1 MIRLLRVLLVAM
13 LCAGLLSAQGLS
25 AGASA
30 VSDKQEQARQR
41 FAELHRK
48 MQELQVVLST
58 TSPDEAKALKLGNRH
73 VQESRIQ
80 EDMDGISAL
89 LDSQRWDEAIERIG
103 EVRGE
108 LQDLLSLLLNKEF
121 DLKKL
126 LEEIERLE
134 AYRDQVDK
142 LIGEQALEKR
152 DAAAAEAL
160 EQHLRDLEAAKAKVA
175 DVLEQQQ
182 KLRGEAAKTGL
193 NAQPKAAGEMAEK
206 QGDLKKQAEDLAEQ
220 LEKVQKDAEKLA
232 EPKAADGKPQAGEAK
247 PGEAKPGEAKP
258 GEGKPGEAKDGEPQ
272 AGEAKPGSPGACAGS
287 CGGAAK
293 AMGQAQEKLQANK
306 PESSLENQDKAI
318 EKLEEALGDLE
329 KLSEEARRRLLQIPF
344 EQQIRAQ
351 EQTKVDTDKLAED
364 MQAGEQGEAGKPTPG
379 KKNVQ
384 QAVPKQKAAAGQLKE
399 HKAGKAKQDQQD
411 AQDELEKAKQELE
424 DALAQ
429 LRQELQDQ
437 VLRALEERLAAML
450 AKQRE
455 ISALTK
461 VTERLKAEAVAAPD
475 MVPASIQERCAVE
488 AKGEQALASE
498 SHDALKLL
506 EEDGTT
512 AVFPELFSELERD
525 LGMIGDRLAQFHTGA
540 TTQELQRQVEELM
553 SMLLDALKKQI
564 EEGPT

>member
-13 LCAGLLSAQGLS
+13 LCAGVLCAQGLS
-25 AGASA
+25 AGASG

-73 VQESRIQ
+73 VQEARIQ
-80 EDMDGISAL
+80 DDMDGISAL
-89 LDSQRWDEAIERIG
+89 LESQRWDEAIERIG

-142 LIGEQALEKR
+142 LIGEQAQEKR

-232 EPKAADGKPQAGEAK
+232 EPKAADGKPQPGESKAGES
-247 PGEAKPGEAKP
+247 KP
-258 GEGKPGEAKDGEPQ
+258 GEGKPGEPKD
-272 AGEAKPGSPGACAGS
+272 GEAKPGSAGACAGS

-318 EKLEEALGDLE
+318 EKLQEALGDLE

-364 MQAGEQGEAGKPTPG
+364 MQAGEKGEAGKPTPG

-399 HKAGKAKQDQQD
+399 RKAGKAKQEQQD
-411 AQDELEKAKQELE
+411 AQEELEKAKQELE

-475 MVPASIQERCAVE
+475 LVPASIQERCSVE

-498 SHDALKLL
+498 CHDALKLL

-512 AVFPELFSELERD
+512 AVFPDLFSELERD
-525 LGMIGDRLAQFHTGA
+525 LGLIGDRLAQFQTGA
-540 TTQELQRQVEELM
+540 TTQEMQRQVEELM
-553 SMLLDALKKQI
+553 AMLLDALKKQI
-564 EEGPT
+564 EEGGPT

>member
-1 MIRLLRVLLVAM
+1 MIRMLRVLLVAL
-13 LCAGLLSAQGLS
+13 LCAGPLCAQTQGV
-25 AGASA
+25 A
-30 VSDKQEQARQR
+30 DKQEQARQR

-58 TSPDEAKALKLGNRH
+58 TSPEESKALKLGNRH
-73 VQESRIQ
+73 VQEARIQ

-89 LDSQRWDEAIERIG
+89 LQSERWDEALERIG

-108 LQDLLSLLLNKEF
+108 LQELLSLLLNKEV

-142 LIGEQALEKR
+142 LIGEQAQEKR
-152 DAAAAEAL
+152 DAAKAEEL

-175 DVLEQQQ
+175 DVLDQQQ
-182 KLRGEAAKTGL
+182 KLRGATASAGL
-193 NAQPKAAGEMAEK
+193 NAQPKAAAEMSDK

-220 LEKVQKDAEKLA
+220 LDKVEKDAQKMAEGKA
-232 EPKAADGKPQAGEAK
+232 DEARPGDPKAGEPK
-247 PGEAKPGEAKP
+247 
-258 GEGKPGEAKDGEPQ
+258 
-272 AGEAKPGSPGACAGS
+272 AGEAKPGSAGACAGS
-287 CGGAAK
+287 CAGAAK
-293 AMGQAQEKLQANK
+293 AMGQSQEKLQANK
-306 PESSLENQDKAI
+306 PESSLEDQDKAI
-318 EKLEEALGDLE
+318 KKLEEALGDLE

-351 EQTKVDTDKLAED
+351 EQTRVDTDKLAED
-364 MQAGEQGEAGKPTPG
+364 MQAGEKGDASKPTPG

-399 HKAGKAKQDQQD
+399 RVPGKAKQEQQD
-411 AQDELEKAKQELE
+411 AQDELEKAKKELE

-450 AKQRE
+450 VKQRE

-461 VTERLKAEAVAAPD
+461 VTDRLAAEAVAAPD
-475 MVPASIQERCAVE
+475 AVPASIQERCAAE

-498 SHDALKLL
+498 SHDAVKLL

-525 LGMIGDRLAQFHTGA
+525 LGAIGDRLAQFQTGQA
-540 TTQELQRQVEELM
+540 TQDMQRQVEDLM
-553 SMLLDALKKQI
+553 AMLLDALKKRI
-564 EEGPT
+564 EEGGPP

>member
-13 LCAGLLSAQGLS
+13 SCAGLLGAQGLS
-25 AGASA
+25 AGASG

-73 VQESRIQ
+73 VQEARIQ

-89 LDSQRWDEAIERIG
+89 LDGQRWDEAIERIG

-126 LEEIERLE
+126 LEEIARLE

-142 LIGEQALEKR
+142 LIGEQAQEKQ

-160 EQHLRDLEAAKAKVA
+160 EQHLRDLESAKAKVA

-182 KLRGEAAKTGL
+182 KLRGEAAKAGL

-220 LEKVQKDAEKLA
+220 LEKVQKEAEKLA
-232 EPKAADGKPQAGEAK
+232 APKAADGKPQ
-247 PGEAKPGEAKP
+247 PGEAKP
-258 GEGKPGEAKDGEPQ
+258 GEGKPGEPKDGEAQ
-272 AGEAKPGSPGACAGS
+272 AGAAKPGSPGACAGS
-287 CGGAAK
+287 CGSAAK
-293 AMGQAQEKLQANK
+293 SMGQAQEKLQANK

-318 EKLEEALGDLE
+318 AKLEEALGDLE

-364 MQAGEQGEAGKPTPG
+364 MQAGEQGEAGKTTPG

-399 HKAGKAKQDQQD
+399 HKAGKAKQEQQD
-411 AQDELEKAKQELE
+411 AQEELEKAKQELE

-475 MVPASIQERCAVE
+475 LVPASIQERCAVE

-540 TTQELQRQVEELM
+540 TTQEMQRQVEELM